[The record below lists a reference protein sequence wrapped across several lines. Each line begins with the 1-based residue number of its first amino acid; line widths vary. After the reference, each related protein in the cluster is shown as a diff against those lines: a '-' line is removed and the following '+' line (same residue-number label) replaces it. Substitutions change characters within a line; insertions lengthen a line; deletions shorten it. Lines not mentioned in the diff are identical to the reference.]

1 MLLIKI
7 SRLFFN
13 LNYNLCTF
21 INSIIFLSWG
31 KLAGRL
37 QSCGTKFVYCIWSVC
52 SPRTRKGK
60 YVSLATVNLRPIFL
74 LYFYRPCWYG
84 LAWCEVNFP
93 KLHFIRFRIENWKS
107 LSFTMSPKNVFWN
120 NFVHQNKWFTL
131 PKSSKI
137 SWNENRIGKC
147 GLPLFFYYLSRIPPS
162 IKIIHHFNY
171 SSALFGINKWSLSLS
186 LSLQSRLAVKAEYK
200 TGE

>member
-37 QSCGTKFVYCIWSVC
+37 QSCGTKFVYHIWSVC

-60 YVSLATVNLRPIFL
+60 YVSLATANLGPSL
-74 LYFYRPCWYG
+74 LFYFYRPCWCR
-84 LAWCEVNFP
+84 LVWCEVNFP
-93 KLHFIRFRIENWKS
+93 ELHFIRFRVENWKS
-107 LSFTMSPKNVFWN
+107 LLFTMSLRTSSET
-120 NFVHQNKWFTL
+120 TL
-131 PKSSKI
+131 P
-137 SWNENRIGKC
+137 
-147 GLPLFFYYLSRIPPS
+147 
-162 IKIIHHFNY
+162 IKTND
-171 SSALFGINKWSLSLS
+171 SLYP
-186 LSLQSRLAVKAEYK
+186 KAAK
-200 TGE
+200 